1 MSTRCCR
8 MRGSRNRQPAASAQS
23 HRLEAFLEMLAAER
37 GAARLTIVAYR
48 NDLVHLVGFLA
59 GRGQALEAADAA
71 ALHAYFAHA
80 GSRRLGP
87 RTVAR
92 RLSAMRQFYRFLLG
106 EGARKDDPTAQLDA
120 PRLGR
125 PLPKILAE
133 EEVGRLIGA
142 AAAWPGEEG
151 ARLRCLLE
159 ILYAAGLRVSELVS
173 LPF

>member
-1 MSTRCCR
+1 
-8 MRGSRNRQPAASAQS
+8 
-23 HRLEAFLEMLAAER
+23 MLAAER
-37 GAARLTIVAYR
+37 GAARLTIAAYR
-48 NDLVHLVGFLA
+48 NDLTDLAKFLA
-59 GRGQALEAADAA
+59 ARGHSLETADAA
-71 ALHAYFAHA
+71 ALHAYFADSRA
-80 GSRRLGP
+80 RRLAP

-133 EEVGRLIGA
+133 KEVGRLIGA

-173 LPF
+173 LPLAAAQTDRT